1 MTGTS
6 LFSLRDPDRV
16 WRDPKAKTLAFF
28 CKTLPAKV
36 NRDLISELIDISES
50 EGKVNVRVSLHD
62 GPDAPFHDM
71 IILERPGPFY
81 PPHKHLQKG
90 ETWHVMDGR
99 MGVFVF
105 DDDGG
110 IVDTSVVAAGEIYRL
125 SLDTNHAVLPLGD
138 YVVYHESKPGPF
150 LGNADSL
157 YPTWG
162 PANGDT
168 AAQDIFTARLRAAI
182 EPGKR

>member
-1 MTGTS
+1 MTDMSHIS
-6 LFSLRDPDRV
+6 LQDSDRV
-16 WRDPKAKTLAFF
+16 WRDSKAKTLAFF

-36 NRDLISELIDISES
+36 NNDLINELISISEA
-50 EGKVNVRVSLHD
+50 EGKVNVRISLHD

-71 IILERPGPFY
+71 IILERPGSFY

-90 ETWHVMDGR
+90 ETWHVMLGR

-105 DDDGG
+105 DDDGS
-110 IVDTSVVAAGEIYRL
+110 IVDASVVAAGEIYRL
-125 SLDTNHAVLPLGD
+125 SLDTYHAVLPLDD

-157 YPTWG
+157 YPAWG
-162 PANGDT
+162 PANADA
-168 AAQDIFTARLRAAI
+168 AAQDAFTARLWAAI
-182 EPGKR
+182 EPRKG